1 MYIQWGTLD
10 NEGERFRGKDAA
22 GMVSGMSCLDYLDLT
37 CCRRQTFVELEAV
50 RMNAVNDF
58 LDNEKMQPK
67 IDTPE
72 VQMHASTVNVCIDE
86 EKLIDEVQKSAFP
99 KRDQQRHRTAHVKAI
114 K

>member
-1 MYIQWGTLD
+1 M
-10 NEGERFRGKDAA
+10 
-22 GMVSGMSCLDYLDLT
+22 
-37 CCRRQTFVELEAV
+37 ELEAV